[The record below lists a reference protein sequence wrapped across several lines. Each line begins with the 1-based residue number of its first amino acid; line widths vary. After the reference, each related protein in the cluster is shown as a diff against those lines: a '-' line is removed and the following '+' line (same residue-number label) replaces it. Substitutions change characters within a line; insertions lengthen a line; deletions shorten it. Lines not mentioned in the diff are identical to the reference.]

1 MIIFLDFDG
10 VLHPFLARSSTD
22 AFCYLPRLES
32 VLRDFS
38 NVQIVIASAQREV
51 MPLALLKEQ
60 FAPDIAARIIGV
72 TPVVEIRDA
81 GDVAGSRYRE
91 ILAYLDGSGAGW
103 LSLDDDA
110 SLFPPGCTE
119 LVLCDDGF
127 RDPEERALRAA
138 LETLARKQVPISG
151 LRAYIVALAKR
162 HGVTHTKTPC
172 DQLAQVITNLSDD
185 DVEMDDVELLLI
197 ALERAGIV
205 PSEQVV
211 ALHVNYLREK
221 LK

>member
-1 MIIFLDFDG
+1 M
-10 VLHPFLARSSTD
+10 
-22 AFCYLPRLES
+22 S
-32 VLRDFS
+32 VTWP
-38 NVQIVIASAQREV
+38 A
-51 MPLALLKEQ
+51 
-60 FAPDIAARIIGV
+60 
-72 TPVVEIRDA
+72 
-81 GDVAGSRYRE
+81 VATV

-110 SLFPPGCTE
+110 SLFSPGCAE

-127 RDPEERALRAA
+127 QDPEELALRAA
-138 LETLARKQVPISG
+138 LEALKRKQVLASG

-162 HGVTHTKTPC
+162 HGVTYTKTPC
-172 DQLAQVITNLSDD
+172 DQLAEVITNLSDD

-211 ALHVNYLREK
+211 PLHVNYLREK
-221 LK
+221 FK